1 VLNYSAPIFRSPF
14 AQLLAAAALFLAA
27 AQCPA
32 QVEPTHRDALLRYL
46 QASRTTVLL
55 RHFGLSLAIRDVAV
69 KRWGFVSAQLGGAE
83 IDAIQAHIADGDL
96 ENRLIEAHRAR
107 LSAEDAVKIAEF
119 YESEP
124 GRRIVAANLAAM
136 LPPGDPLV
144 RAKLPPP
151 GPAEKEAFETFL
163 VTPAGARLNA
173 VGAALTKEVLQVQDT
188 LADLA
193 VERYVAER
201 KLPNRRTP

>member
-1 VLNYSAPIFRSPF
+1 LSFRP
-14 AQLLAAAALFLAA
+14 LLARSFAAVLLFLAA

-32 QVEPTHRDALLRYL
+32 QVEPAHRDALLRYL

-55 RHFGLSLAIRDVAV
+55 RHFGLSLAIREVAV
-69 KRWGFVSAQLGGAE
+69 KRWGFVSARLGGAE
-83 IDAIQAHIADGDL
+83 IDAIQAHISDAEL

-124 GRRIVAANLAAM
+124 GRRIVAANLEGM
-136 LPPGDPLV
+136 LPAGDPLV
-144 RAKLPPP
+144 RSKPPAP
-151 GPAEKEAFETFL
+151 GAAEKEAFETFL
-163 VTPAGARLNA
+163 VTPAGARLNS
-173 VGAALTKEVLQVQDT
+173 VGAALTKEVLKVQDT

-201 KLPNRRTP
+201 KLPNRRQ

>member
-1 VLNYSAPIFRSPF
+1 MDLALKNFRSPF
-14 AQLLAAAALFLAA
+14 AQCAVALTLILAAPP
-27 AQCPA
+27 CPA
-32 QVEPTHRDALLRYL
+32 QVEPAHRDALLRYL

-55 RHFGLSLAIRDVAV
+55 RHFGLSLAIREVAV
-69 KRWGFVSAQLGGAE
+69 KRWGFVSARLGGAE
-83 IDAIQAHIADGDL
+83 IDAIQAHISDVEL
-96 ENRLIEAHRAR
+96 ENRLIEAHRAQ
-107 LSAEDAVKIAEF
+107 LSAEDAVKISEF

-124 GRRIVAANLAAM
+124 GRRIVAANLEGM

-144 RAKLPPP
+144 RSKPPVP
-151 GPAEKEAFETFL
+151 GAAEREAFETFL

-173 VGAALTKEVLQVQDT
+173 VGAVLTKEVLQVQDT

-201 KLPNRRTP
+201 KLPNRRQ

>member
-1 VLNYSAPIFRSPF
+1 MNHALKNFRSPF
-14 AQLLAAAALFLAA
+14 AQWIVALMLMLAA

-32 QVEPTHRDALLRYL
+32 QIEPAHRDALLRYL

-55 RHFGLSLAIRDVAV
+55 RHFGLSLAIREVAV
-69 KRWGFVSAQLGGAE
+69 KRWGFVSARLGGAE
-83 IDAIQAHIADGDL
+83 IDAIQAHISDAEL
-96 ENRLIEAHRAR
+96 ENRLVEAHRAR

-124 GRRIVAANLAAM
+124 GRRIVAANLEGM
-136 LPPGDPLV
+136 LPPADPLV

-151 GPAEKEAFETFL
+151 GPAEREAFETFL

-173 VGAALTKEVLQVQDT
+173 VGAVLTKEVLQVQDA

-193 VERYVAER
+193 MERYVAER
-201 KLPNRRTP
+201 KLPNRRQ

>member
-1 VLNYSAPIFRSPF
+1 MNLALKNFRSPF
-14 AQLLAAAALFLAA
+14 GQCIVALTLVLVA

-32 QVEPTHRDALLRYL
+32 QVEPAHRDALLRYL

-55 RHFGLSLAIRDVAV
+55 QHFGLLLAIREVAV
-69 KRWGFVSAQLGGAE
+69 KRWGFVSARLGGAE
-83 IDAIQAHIADGDL
+83 IDAIQAHISDAEL
-96 ENRLIEAHRAR
+96 ENRLIEVHRER

-119 YESEP
+119 YESAP
-124 GRRIVAANLAAM
+124 GRSLVAANLEGM
-136 LPPGDPLV
+136 LPTSDPLV
-144 RAKLPPP
+144 RNKPPAP
-151 GPAEKEAFETFL
+151 GPAEREAFEAFL

-173 VGAALTKEVLQVQDT
+173 VGAVLTKEVLKVQDT

-201 KLPNRRTP
+201 KLPNRRK

>member
-1 VLNYSAPIFRSPF
+1 LNSYALIFRSPF
-14 AQLLAAAALFLAA
+14 ALLLAAAALFLAA

-32 QVEPTHRDALLRYL
+32 QVEPAHRAALVRYL

-55 RHFGLSLAIRDVAV
+55 NHFGLSLAIREVAS
-69 KRWGFVSAQLGGAE
+69 KRWDFDSARLSGAE
-83 IDAIQAHIADGDL
+83 IDAIQANISEAEL
-96 ENRLIEAHRAR
+96 ENRLIEVHRVR

-119 YESEP
+119 YESAP
-124 GRRIVAANLAAM
+124 GRSLVAANLEGM

-144 RAKLPPP
+144 RNKPPAP
-151 GPAEKEAFETFL
+151 GQAEKEAFEAFL

-173 VGAALTKEVLQVQDT
+173 VGAALTKEVLKVQDT
-188 LADLA
+188 LADQA

-201 KLPNRRTP
+201 KLPNRRR